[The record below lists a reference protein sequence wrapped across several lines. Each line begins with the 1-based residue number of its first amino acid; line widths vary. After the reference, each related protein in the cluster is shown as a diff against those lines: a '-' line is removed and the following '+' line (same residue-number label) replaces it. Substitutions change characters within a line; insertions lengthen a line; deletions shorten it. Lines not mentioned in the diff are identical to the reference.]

1 LRHVLG
7 LEAVGGFYQPLG
19 GAESRPR
26 GAILRDADPKLAAFA
41 NDRLDPEHLDELLRA
56 CAAAARDAVEQIRD
70 GALEP
75 SPDSCAYTGGCAHP
89 TICRC
94 VTS

>member
-1 LRHVLG
+1 MRAAAVPRARVRAR
-7 LEAVGGFYQPLG
+7 LERS
-19 GAESRPR
+19 GADRP
-26 GAILRDADPKLAAFA
+26 
-41 NDRLDPEHLDELLRA
+41 DRLERGGEHLDELLRA
-56 CAAAARDAVEQIRD
+56 CADAARQAVEQIRA